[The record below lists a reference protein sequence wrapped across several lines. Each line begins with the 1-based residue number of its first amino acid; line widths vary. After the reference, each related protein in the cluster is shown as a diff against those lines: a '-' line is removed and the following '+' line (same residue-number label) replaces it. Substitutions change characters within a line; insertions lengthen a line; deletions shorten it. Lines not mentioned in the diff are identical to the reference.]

1 MCFARCK
8 RKATD
13 THSEYVIV
21 IAFPQQTWLRES
33 ASLLRSL
40 YNTLQVFLVII
51 ISGSAA
57 QRGLWPPRYT
67 TFLDHTQGRATVG
80 RTPLDE

>member
-1 MCFARCK
+1 MRFARCK
-8 RKATD
+8 PKVTD

-21 IAFPQQTWLRES
+21 IAFHQQTWLPEC

-40 YNTLQVFLVII
+40 YHTLQVFLVII
-51 ISGSAA
+51 IPGTTA
-57 QRGLWPPRYT
+57 QRGLWQPRHT
-67 TFLDHTQGRATVG
+67 RFLDHTQQRATVG